1 MSLEEEQDGLFGFD
15 FDEDDFET
23 KKERIIPEQADYQ
36 AKIETDGV
44 HVVEL
49 SKNIG
54 THSHLYSGFMKAV
67 KA

>member
-23 KKERIIPEQADYQ
+23 KKERVIPEQADYQ

-44 HVVEL
+44 HVV
-49 SKNIG
+49 KMFKFIG
-54 THSHLYSGFMKAV
+54 TPLTCL
-67 KA
+67 

>member
-23 KKERIIPEQADYQ
+23 KKERVIPEQADYQ

-44 HVVEL
+44 H
-49 SKNIG
+49 
-54 THSHLYSGFMKAV
+54 AV
-67 KA
+67 KMSCIHWHLLTCLA

>member
-44 HVVEL
+44 RVANKCLNPLALTHMLKVV
-49 SKNIG
+49 S
-54 THSHLYSGFMKAV
+54 
-67 KA
+67 